1 VLLLVTGHQEG
12 YARGS
17 ASSVTVTGTVAWY
30 EDVNSTGQCRYGHRD
45 VEDKCGGDDYLTNG
59 APDRANGDTWSGADR
74 LRASVFQ
81 QGNIDLKLQVID
93 RCNGG
98 QVKAES
104 APLTVEFNSLRARGP
119 IRP

>member
-1 VLLLVTGHQEG
+1 
-12 YARGS
+12 
-17 ASSVTVTGTVAWY
+17 
-30 EDVNSTGQCRYGHRD
+30 
-45 VEDKCGGDDYLTNG
+45 
-59 APDRANGDTWSGADR
+59 
-74 LRASVFQ
+74 VFQ